1 MPCRDYMDEFRSG
14 PDPQVAELKA
24 RCDKL
29 SRIACKALTHIE
41 ESEDGLEILV
51 LKDPEIQEW
60 WTAHKEADRKAQEE
74 ARRREEAHR
83 EKARLERIK
92 KETLAS
98 LTPDQIKALGIK
110 K

>member
-1 MPCRDYMDEFRSG
+1 MPCRDYMDDVRSG

-41 ESEDGLEILV
+41 GSNDGLEILV

-74 ARRREEAHR
+74 EARRRAAAA
-83 EKARLERIK
+83 EKRRLAKIK
-92 KETLAS
+92 EETLAT
-98 LTPDQIKALGIK
+98 LTPDQIRALGLK

>member
-1 MPCRDYMDEFRSG
+1 MPCRDYMDDVRSG

-29 SRIACKALTHIE
+29 SRIACEALTHIE
-41 ESEDGLEILV
+41 ESADGLEILV
-51 LKDPEIQEW
+51 LRDPEIQEW
-60 WTAHKEADRKAQEE
+60 WTAHKEADRKAAEE
-74 ARRREEAHR
+74 RARKAAAQK
-83 EKARLERIK
+83 EKNRLEKIR

-98 LTPDQIKALGIK
+98 LTPDQIRALGLK

>member
-1 MPCRDYMDEFRSG
+1 MPCRDYMDDVPSG
-14 PDPQVAELKA
+14 PDPRVAELKA

-41 ESEDGLEILV
+41 KSEDGLEILV
-51 LKDPEIQEW
+51 LQDPEIQEQ
-60 WTAHKEADRKAQEE
+60 WTAHKEADRKAAE
-74 ARRREEAHR
+74 
-83 EKARLERIK
+83 EKARKEAAQREKKRLEKIK

-98 LTPDQIKALGIK
+98 LTPDQIKALGLK